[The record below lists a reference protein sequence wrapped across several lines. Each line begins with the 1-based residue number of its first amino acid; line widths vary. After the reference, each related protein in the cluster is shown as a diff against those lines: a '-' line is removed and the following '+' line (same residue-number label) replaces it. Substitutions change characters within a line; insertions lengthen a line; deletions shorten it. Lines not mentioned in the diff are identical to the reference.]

1 RGFGVDREGFEQAM
15 KRQKDQA
22 RSAWAGSGEQALSPV
37 YSKTR
42 GEVGDTVFVGY
53 QDLACPAKV
62 VALIQN
68 GQRVDRLAEG
78 QAGELV
84 LDKTPFYAEAGGQV
98 GDTGSIES
106 SEGGAHVTGAKRYVG
121 KMTVHAIKVVK
132 GVLSVGDEVT
142 AQVNTDARDATENH
156 HTATHLLHTALR
168 TILGDHVHQA
178 GSLVAPDR
186 LRFDFTHF
194 EGVDSERLRDIE

>member
-1 RGFGVDREGFEQAM
+1 GATQVPGEDLFKLHDTYGFPLDLATDIAEDRGYGVDRQGFEQAM

-68 GQRVDRLAEG
+68 GQRVD
-78 QAGELV
+78 
-84 LDKTPFYAEAGGQV
+84 
-98 GDTGSIES
+98 
-106 SEGGAHVTGAKRYVG
+106 
-121 KMTVHAIKVVK
+121 
-132 GVLSVGDEVT
+132 
-142 AQVNTDARDATENH
+142 
-156 HTATHLLHTALR
+156 
-168 TILGDHVHQA
+168 
-178 GSLVAPDR
+178 
-186 LRFDFTHF
+186 
-194 EGVDSERLRDIE
+194 